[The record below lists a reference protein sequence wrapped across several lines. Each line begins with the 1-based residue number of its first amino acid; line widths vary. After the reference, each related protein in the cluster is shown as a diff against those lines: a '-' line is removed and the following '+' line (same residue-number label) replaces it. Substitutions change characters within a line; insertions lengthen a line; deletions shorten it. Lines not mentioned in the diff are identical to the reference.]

1 MRATK
6 TVVVV
11 DEGRH
16 KLGMGKEESRVYLS
30 RKNLPPHWFCPG
42 NHGYRVTGKVSGSNE
57 LPDSFRDN
65 SRRVKP
71 LQGNTLEGG

>member
-1 MRATK
+1 MRVTK

-16 KLGMGKEESRVYLS
+16 KLGMGKEVSRGCS
-30 RKNLPPHWFCPG
+30 STTNLHPRVLPCPG
-42 NHGYRVTGKVSGSNE
+42 NHDYRVTGKMSRSNE

-65 SRRVKP
+65 S
-71 LQGNTLEGG
+71 